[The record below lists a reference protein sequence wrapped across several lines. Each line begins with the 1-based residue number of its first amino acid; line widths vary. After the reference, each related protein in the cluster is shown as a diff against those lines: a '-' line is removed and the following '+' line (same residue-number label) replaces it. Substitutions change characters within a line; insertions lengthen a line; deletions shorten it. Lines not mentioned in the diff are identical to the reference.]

1 MSLEGTR
8 KRKRTNLFVNDSEYC
23 LMRWRISQFLCNAPF
38 WRLARHVSPTPSNT
52 VKPLLYAFGD
62 VSDPYP
68 ETVAALEDILT
79 DYIVD
84 TCHEA
89 AKMAEIAGRQKIKVD
104 DFKFLLRNDARKLGR
119 AEELLVLQKE
129 FVEARKTFDSTE
141 GKQLSKTYNQE
152 KEKEKKKKEKEE
164 KKEKK
169 RKEKEERK
177 REIKKEGKE

>member
-8 KRKRTNLFVNDSEYC
+8 KRKRTNLFVND
-23 LMRWRISQFLCNAPF
+23 I
-38 WRLARHVSPTPSNT
+38 
-52 VKPLLYAFGD
+52 KPLLYAFGD
-62 VSDPYP
+62 VSEPYP

-104 DFKFLLRNDARKLGR
+104 DFKFLLRNDPRKLGR

-129 FVEARKTFDSTE
+129 FVEARKAFDSTE

-169 RKEKEERK
+169 RKEKEEK
-177 REIKKEGKE
+177 KKEKEAKVEDTT